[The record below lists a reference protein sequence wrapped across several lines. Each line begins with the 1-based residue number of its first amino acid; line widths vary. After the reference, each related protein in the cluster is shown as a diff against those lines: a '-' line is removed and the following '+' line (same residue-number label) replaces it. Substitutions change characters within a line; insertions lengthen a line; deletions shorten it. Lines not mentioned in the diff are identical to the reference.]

1 MQETQDSI
9 PGSGKFPR
17 VGNGNPLQYSCLENS
32 MNKGAGGPQ
41 SMGSQKSDLTV
52 HTPAQGLEWIDRNSE
67 FSQKVPQQSIKKGF
81 LTLKPLSTLGFLILP
96 GVSVNFSQLLCF
108 SADLCKVCSLCNL
121 QWPDTREK
129 VWLEGSQLFPLCAF
143 SFFSK
148 IPPNYQVLISAN
160 VVSLK
165 LLIIKFL
172 LYLYDTFSFCFWCL
186 LTSFFLFSILF

>member
-1 MQETQDSI
+1 MQETRDSI
-9 PGSGKFPR
+9 PGSGRFPG

-41 SMGSQKSDLTV
+41 SMGSQRSDLTV
-52 HTPAQGLEWIDRNSE
+52 HTPAQGLEWIDWNSE

-108 SADLCKVCSLCNL
+108 STDLCKVCSLCNL
-121 QWPDTREK
+121 QWPITRER
-129 VWLEGSQLFPLCAF
+129 VWLEGSQLFPLCT
-143 SFFSK
+143 FFFFPSK
-148 IPPNYQVLISAN
+148 IPPNYQVLISVN

-165 LLIIKFL
+165 LII
-172 LYLYDTFSFCFWCL
+172 
-186 LTSFFLFSILF
+186 

>member
-9 PGSGKFPR
+9 PGWGRSPGE
-17 VGNGNPLQYSCLENS
+17 GNGNPLQYSCLENS

-143 SFFSK
+143 SFFFQK
-148 IPPNYQVLISAN
+148 FHQT
-160 VVSLK
+160 
-165 LLIIKFL
+165 IK
-172 LYLYDTFSFCFWCL
+172 Y
-186 LTSFFLFSILF
+186 